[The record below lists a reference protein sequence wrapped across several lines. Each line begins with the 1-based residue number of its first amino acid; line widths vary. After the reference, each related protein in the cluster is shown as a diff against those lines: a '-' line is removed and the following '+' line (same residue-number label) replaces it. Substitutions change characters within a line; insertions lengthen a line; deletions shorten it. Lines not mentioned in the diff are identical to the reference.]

1 MAGALNRNMFRRQME
16 EGLNSVFGLNYKK
29 HSPEWSMVFPTF
41 KANKARMEDV
51 LVSGFAGAA
60 AKAEGASFQ
69 YDTAQE
75 LWTARYVMTTYAL
88 GFFITEEAIE
98 DGLYGN
104 LGSKYAAAL
113 ARSMQ
118 YTKELEAAAVFNN
131 GFDTNYPGGDGQPL
145 FSTAHSTVA
154 AGDQANTFST
164 QADISE
170 TALEQAYIQID
181 DMDDDRGLPIMAR
194 AKKLIFPTAS
204 QYDVE
209 RLFGSTLRPGTA
221 DNDINALPNV
231 TGKPQF
237 CKMHLLA
244 DVDFWALQTD
254 IEDGLKHFQRI
265 KLQRGTQGD
274 FETGNMRY
282 KARERYAFGWTDWR
296 AVFGSSGI

>member
-69 YDTAQE
+69 YVTAQE

-154 AGDQANTFST
+154 AGDQAAKVGFVRRPESMMNTPSNPHHST
-164 QADISE
+164 GATGRTRSPSPLIRWPVRVAAKAALTSALRRASDAVKAFIGHRQCISV
-170 TALEQAYIQID
+170 
-181 DMDDDRGLPIMAR
+181 DRKRQPR
-194 AKKLIFPTAS
+194 TF
-204 QYDVE
+204 
-209 RLFGSTLRPGTA
+209 RPG
-221 DNDINALPNV
+221 
-231 TGKPQF
+231 
-237 CKMHLLA
+237 
-244 DVDFWALQTD
+244 
-254 IEDGLKHFQRI
+254 
-265 KLQRGTQGD
+265 
-274 FETGNMRY
+274 
-282 KARERYAFGWTDWR
+282 
-296 AVFGSSGI
+296 